1 MSLLAQAYLA
11 LGAAITLEVIGTS
24 ALQASRQFT
33 RPLPVVIMLVGY
45 LSAFYFLSLALRAIP
60 VGIAYA
66 IWSGLGIVMISLIG
80 LFVFKQKLD
89 MPALLG
95 IGLIVSGVAVL
106 NVFSKSISH

>member
-1 MSLLAQAYLA
+1 MSLMAQTYLA

-24 ALQASRQFT
+24 SLQASRQFT
-33 RPLPVVIMLVGY
+33 RPLPVLIMLISY

-66 IWSGLGIVMISLIG
+66 IWSGLGIVMISMIG

-89 MPALLG
+89 MPAILG
-95 IGLIVSGVAVL
+95 IGLIVSGVVVL
-106 NVFSKSISH
+106 NLFSKSITH